1 MPMKIKVIKN
11 ADGTAGSIIGK
22 LNNG

>member
-1 MPMKIKVIKN
+1 MPMKLKVIKN
-11 ADGTAGSIIGK
+11 ADGTAGTIIGK